1 MLLSAAAILAGFL
14 FLIWGA
20 DRFITGAAALARN
33 LGVSSMLIG
42 LTIVGFGTSAP
53 EILVSSMAALEGN
66 PGLAIGNALGSNIA
80 NVGLILGATA
90 LVIPLQVQSATLKR
104 EYPMLL
110 AVYLVTVLLLLD
122 GDLSRWDG
130 VILLAGLGIMLY
142 GMIRIGR
149 SGRGSDPLA
158 REFEAEIP
166 QQMKTTIA
174 LFWFLVGLVVL
185 LLGSRLLVW
194 GAVNVAVAFGVS
206 DLVIGLTIVAIGT
219 SLPELAASLAG
230 ALKQEPDIAIGNI
243 IGSNM
248 YNLLAVLAMPGL
260 IAPGLFAP
268 EVLSRD
274 LPMMIGIT
282 LAMYVMSYGFG
293 APGRISRI
301 EGALLVL
308 AFLGY
313 QGWLFLEVDRP
324 APAPLPDT
332 PPTLELQINE

>member
-1 MLLSAAAILAGFL
+1 MLLSTAAIIAGFL
-14 FLIWGA
+14 LLVWGA

-80 NVGLILGATA
+80 NVGLILGATS

-130 VILLAGLGIMLY
+130 AILLVGLGVMLY
-142 GMIRIGR
+142 GMVRIGK
-149 SGRGSDPLA
+149 SGRASDPLLQ
-158 REFEAEIP
+158 EYEAEIP
-166 QQMKTTIA
+166 QQMKTAIA
-174 LFWFLVGLVVL
+174 LFWFLVGLGVL
-185 LLGSRLLVW
+185 LLGSRLLVL
-194 GAVNVAVAFGVS
+194 GAVDIATAFGVS

-282 LAMYVMSYGFG
+282 LAMFVMSYGFG

-301 EGALLVL
+301 EGALLML

-313 QGWLFLEVDRP
+313 QGWLFLEADRL
-324 APAPLPDT
+324 APAQLPDA
-332 PPTLELQINE
+332 PPTLELQTK